1 MEKLIFLIIGLIIL
15 RSETAMASAE
25 DVLDF
30 EVTADFFSKYI
41 WRGQNLN
48 DEPVFQPSISARCG
62 GLTATIWGNLELT
75 SIHGNSGD
83 FSELDYSLDYSAAIP
98 GIEGVGYSL
107 GVVYYDFR
115 GTVTPDTTELY
126 WGLSFDLTLTPS
138 VTVYHDIDE
147 AEGTYISFGIG
158 HGIEKN
164 VELGPDVPVGMEMGA
179 SIGWASG
186 SYNKYYWTTDQ
197 SKLQDITISVSFPM
211 EVVGWTMAPSL
222 NYVMLVS
229 NDIREIDTYGTDS
242 DFFLAGVS
250 FSKRF

>member
-1 MEKLIFLIIGLIIL
+1 MKKIKWLVAVLSMLTFGTEAVF
-15 RSETAMASAE
+15 AE
-25 DVLDF
+25 DRIVF
-30 EVTADFFSKYI
+30 EFTADYFSKYV
-41 WRGQNLN
+41 WRGQNLDDDN
-48 DEPVFQPSISARCG
+48 VFQTGLSASYG
-62 GLTATIWGNLELT
+62 GLTMGIWGSLELT
-75 SIHGNSGD
+75 NINGNNNEFTEAD
-83 FSELDYSLDYSAAIP
+83 YWLDYSGDIP
-98 GIEGVGYSL
+98 DLSGVGYSVGL
-107 GVVYYDFR
+107 IYYDFPN
-115 GTVTPDTTELY
+115 TMIADTTEAY
-126 WGLSFDLTLTPS
+126 WGLNFDLPMSPS
-138 VTVYHDIDE
+138 ITCYHDLDE
-147 AEGTYISFGIG
+147 AEGTYISLGVG
-158 HGIEKN
+158 HTIEKIM
-164 VELGPDVPVGMEMGA
+164 ELGPDVPLGMEMGA